1 VQQNPLQS
9 AAAGKICGKR
19 LAARYSSSLRG
30 AVDGPHFMWFL
41 FLFGVLIL
49 QCLFCGHA
57 FFFSHACT
65 FWMRR
70 LERERKEKE
79 AAAMA
84 AAGIKGKR
92 R

>member
-1 VQQNPLQS
+1 
-9 AAAGKICGKR
+9 
-19 LAARYSSSLRG
+19 
-30 AVDGPHFMWFL
+30 MFL
-41 FLFGVLIL
+41 FPHPLV
-49 QCLFCGHA
+49 
-57 FFFSHACT
+57 
-65 FWMRR
+65 R

>member
-1 VQQNPLQS
+1 MLVP
-9 AAAGKICGKR
+9 
-19 LAARYSSSLRG
+19 
-30 AVDGPHFMWFL
+30 
-41 FLFGVLIL
+41 FG
-49 QCLFCGHA
+49 C
-57 FFFSHACT
+57 
-65 FWMRR
+65 R

>member
-9 AAAGKICGKR
+9 AAAGKICGKQ
-19 LAARYSSSLRG
+19 LAARYSSNLRG
-30 AVDGPHFMWFL
+30 AVAGRISCGSFSFLECRYYNVYFMGTL
-41 FLFGVLIL
+41 STSHMLVPFG
-49 QCLFCGHA
+49 C
-57 FFFSHACT
+57 
-65 FWMRR
+65 R